1 MDTHAY
7 LNSDNELL
15 SQVAAGSQRA
25 FTVLVERYS
34 AKIYAHVLTYI
45 KNASRSEE
53 ITQDIFLKL
62 WEGRQELPGIVNFPG
77 YLHVITRNRTI
88 SELRKKLESFNEAG
102 EEEVEDVQLNPGQQM
117 EYRQLSD
124 MLLRGIELL
133 PPRRKQV
140 FRMSRFDGM
149 SYDRIAAELGISKGT
164 VNEHIVEALLF
175 LRSYLRNQSGGMI
188 SPLLVLLLYRWLTEI
203 F

>member
-1 MDTHAY
+1 MDTQGY
-7 LNSDNELL
+7 LNSDHELL
-15 SQVAAGSQRA
+15 LQVAAGSQRA
-25 FTVLVERYS
+25 FAVLVERYS
-34 AKIYAHVLTYI
+34 AKIYAHVLTYL

-62 WEGRQELPGIVNFPG
+62 WETRADLPGIDNFPG

-88 SELRKKLESFNEAG
+88 SELRKKLEAFNEAG
-102 EEEVEDVQLNPGQQM
+102 AEDVEDVQLNPGLQM

-124 MLLRGIELL
+124 ILLRGIDLL

-149 SYDRIAAELGISKGT
+149 SYERIAAELGISKGT

-175 LRSYLRNQSGGMI
+175 LRSYLRNQSGDVI
-188 SPLLVLLLYRWLTEI
+188 STLLLLVYVLLSD
-203 F
+203 FF